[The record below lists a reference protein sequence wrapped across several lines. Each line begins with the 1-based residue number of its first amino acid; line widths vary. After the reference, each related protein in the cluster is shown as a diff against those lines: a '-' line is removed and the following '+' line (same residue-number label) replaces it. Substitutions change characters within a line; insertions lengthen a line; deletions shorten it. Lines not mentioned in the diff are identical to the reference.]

1 MLYFQELFERLS
13 LTKSN
18 GLFMYNEKDW
28 ENLFPVKINQ
38 TLRLLQPHA
47 FFVFNNEPII
57 LFFDDSVNNSE
68 THTACWNFNVTPII
82 FFVSKT
88 DVKIHNAFEITNTAY
103 GKPLLQELTE
113 SKNDTNFSYWNL
125 VSGQTFEI
133 YQKQFEGKNRVDKKL
148 LANIKE
154 ARNILIINKL
164 QSHAAN
170 SLIGRLIFVRYL
182 IDRKIGINFQSNNQD
197 DGLLSKEDFWEIIS
211 SKDKLYEL
219 FSHLE
224 KKFEGDLFPIDEYEL
239 VNVKQIHLNTLQSL
253 FKGEDIG
260 KGQLSLFDTYRFDI
274 IPIEFISNVYEYFM
288 GEGKQKDQKAYYTP
302 TFLVNYMLNH
312 TVSTYFRD
320 NPDEIVCRILDPTC
334 GSGIFL
340 VEGFRRIVGQY
351 EKKHGS
357 LMNNSEVLTQIASQ
371 NIFGIDK
378 DPEAIRVAMFS
389 LYITLLDYQDD
400 PKSID
405 NFKFPSLLNKNFFV
419 QDIFKYSAKDL
430 QFELLEPQKEDNYIA
445 KLLNTHFQFILGN
458 PPWGQVPDS
467 PYMQRM
473 KEKEKLENIKI
484 GVSDKQFAQAFLART
499 TDFCSRDT
507 KCAVIVAS
515 KVLYNNYGYDF
526 RKYFLDKFFVDE
538 VLELSPVRKDVF
550 VNNDGK
556 KAIAPCAVLFYRYAQ
571 NQPTENNQVTHT
583 SIKHNI
589 FYNLL
594 KVIVIEKNDIKIL
607 KQSNFK
613 TYDWIWKV
621 LLYGNALDFLFIKR
635 LKEEYSDKII
645 DIIKRD
651 NQFRFGVGV
660 QIGGG
665 DSNDASRLI
674 GKRFLNTQSQSKHL
688 IPFKIKESNQ
698 VWEIKNKEIHRPRN
712 PDLFEPPMI
721 LIKKGI
727 TKHFRLVT
735 AVSNESI
742 VFTDSVTS
750 VKAFNQYD
758 LNILYNLNGIFQS
771 ILTPYFFLNTCS
783 SVGVER
789 EQVHGEDERFTFP
802 YLFDEDV
809 ANLAQIIENELKI
822 DEVEDFYKII
832 ESEQTNIFVA
842 PEKAQKLRHLYNEL
856 NEAIYD
862 LYDVNDIERSLIDY
876 AENVSIP
883 LFHNEERAFRRFN
896 INNQQELEIYADVF
910 YGHFGKV
917 FNGRKGRYFQIEA
930 KYNKFFVCMNFK
942 ILDEKPLIPITI
954 SFNENLGKG
963 GFLANLSLYKE
974 GKKLYIQK
982 DIKHFEA
989 NEFFIIKPNEI
1000 KCWHKA
1006 LAHKDLFEIREE
1018 IIKSSQK
1025 QPQTVTA

>member
-18 GLFMYNEKDW
+18 GLFMYNEEAW
-28 ENLFPVKINQ
+28 ENIFPVKIKQ
-38 TLRLLQPHA
+38 TLQLLQPHA
-47 FFVFNNEPII
+47 FFVFNKEPII
-57 LFFDDSVNNSE
+57 LFFDDSVNNSD

-88 DVKIHNAFEITNTAY
+88 DVKIHNAFEVINTTS
-103 GKPLLQELTE
+103 GKPLLKELAE
-113 SKNDTNFSYWNL
+113 SKNESNFSYWNL

-133 YQKQFEGKNRVDKKL
+133 YQQQLDGKNRVDKKL

-154 ARNILIINKL
+154 ARNILITNNL

-182 IDRKIGINFQSNNQD
+182 IDRKIGINFKSNYQD
-197 DGLLSKEDFWEIIS
+197 NGLLSKETFWEIIG
-211 SKDKLYEL
+211 SKDTLYEL

-224 KKFEGDLFPIDEYEL
+224 KKFDGDLFPIDEHEL
-239 VNVKQIHLNTLQSL
+239 SNVKQIHLATLQSL
-253 FKGEDIG
+253 FKGDDIG
-260 KGQLSLFDTYRFDI
+260 KGQLSLFNTYRFDI

-312 TVSTYFRD
+312 TVSAYFD
-320 NPDEIVCRILDPTC
+320 ENPDEIVCKILDPTC

-357 LMNNSEVLTQIASQ
+357 LINNSEVLTQIASQ
-371 NIFGIDK
+371 NIYGIDK
-378 DPEAIRVAMFS
+378 DSEAISVAMFS
-389 LYITLLDYQDD
+389 LYITLLDYQN
-400 PKSID
+400 PKSIE
-405 NFKFPSLLNKNFFV
+405 NFKFPPLLNKNFFV

-458 PPWGQVPDS
+458 PPWGKIPNS

-473 KEKEKLENIKI
+473 KEREKFENIRI
-484 GVSDKQFAQAFLART
+484 GVSDEQFAQAFLART
-499 TDFCSRDT
+499 RDFCGKDT
-507 KCAVIVAS
+507 KCAVVVAS
-515 KVLYNNYGYDF
+515 KILYNNNADDF
-526 RKYFLDKFFVDE
+526 RKYFLGNFFIDE
-538 VLELSPVRKDVF
+538 VLELSPIRKDVF

-556 KAIAPCAVLFYRYAQ
+556 KAVAPCAVLFYRYAQ
-571 NQPTENNQVTHT
+571 SQSTDDNKVTHT

-621 LLYGNALDFLFIKR
+621 LLYGNALDFQFIKR
-635 LKEEYSDKII
+635 LQTAPLQYKII
-645 DIIKRD
+645 DFIDESANLIH
-651 NQFRFGVGV
+651 GVGINV
-660 QIGGG
+660 GKENRK
-665 DSNDASRLI
+665 NDISHLV
-674 GKRFLNTQSQSKHL
+674 GKPYIDTNEKHL
-688 IPFKIKESNQ
+688 TAFNIINDPKSIWTESTSNRHCD
-698 VWEIKNKEIHRPRN
+698 EK
-712 PDLFEPPMI
+712 LFEPPML
-721 LIKKGI
+721 LIKKGVSKNFKI
-727 TKHFRLVT
+727 SSAISIKHV
-735 AVSNESI
+735 
-742 VFTDSVTS
+742 VFTKSIISIKSNVPEKNS
-750 VKAFNQYD
+750 
-758 LNILYNLNGIFQS
+758 LLYNLEGILNSLF
-771 ILTPYFFLNTCS
+771 LTYFLLNTAS

-789 EQVHGEDERFTFP
+789 EQINNEEVFSFP
-802 YLFDEDV
+802 YQFDENV
-809 ANLAQIIENELKI
+809 ANLAQAIENELKNN
-822 DEVEDFYKII
+822 DEKIDFYKII
-832 ESEQTNIFVA
+832 ESEQTNAFM
-842 PEKAQKLRHLYNEL
+842 PSEKVQKLRHLYNEL

-862 LYDVNDIERSLIDY
+862 LYDVNELERSLIDY

-896 INNQQELEIYADVF
+896 SSNQQELEIYANVF

-930 KYNKFFVCMNFK
+930 SYNKFFVCMTFK
-942 ILDEKPLIPITI
+942 ILDEKPLIPIAIT
-954 SFNENLGKG
+954 FNKDLGKG

-974 GKKLYIQK
+974 GEKLYIQK
-982 DIKHFEA
+982 DIQHFEA

-1006 LAHKDLFEIREE
+1006 LAYKDLFEIREE

-1025 QPQTVTA
+1025 QPETVTI